1 VSAPTEGPVTRS
13 RLLLGLAA
21 GAVAFAAADTYV
33 VVLALVDMM
42 QGIGLSPEQ
51 LQRAAPIVSG
61 FLLGY
66 VAMLPLIGRIA
77 DLRGRVPVLTA
88 ALVVF
93 AFGSILTAAAYDMT
107 TMVGGRF
114 LQGVGGGGLVPATLA
129 LVADL
134 YPVHRRAIPLG
145 IVSAVQEIGS
155 VLGPLLGAV
164 VLAVAD
170 WRAIFLLNL
179 AVGLV
184 LAAAIAAVAGREQ
197 LVEQR
202 GAPATS
208 GPPPVVEQRGAPA
221 TSGPPPVVEQ
231 RGAPATSGRRDHL
244 DWLGIVLL
252 LLAMVAG
259 ALVFQPPTQLLTDLT
274 WGQLFIPFVEDGG
287 RWLTP
292 VGAVAIAAVVLLLV
306 RTLTARRPLVDLR
319 AWGRSLREAD
329 LVGATY
335 LAVALGGVILA
346 FATADPK
353 IEVFSEQGW
362 WYLLG
367 AAIGTV
373 AFVVH
378 LRRAEAPLLPRG
390 TLAARPAWGSV
401 VVSFFVGAALIAALI
416 DVPLFARTTV
426 YPESQLM
433 AALVL
438 LRFLAALPVGAVVGG
453 YLTRSLPAGVVTAAG
468 MLMASGGFLAMSRWD
483 ITSLESWTSTVPLV
497 VGGFGFGL
505 ALAPVNAAILASTA
519 DAVHGVA
526 SAMVVV
532 ARMVGMLVGIS
543 ALTTIGLRRYYAE
556 QAGVPPVQEVCPAGT
571 TRCSEYSDLLKAAG
585 IAQEQTVFLGA
596 AGCALVAAVLALVLL
611 RGAATR
617 GTPTRTG
624 LGIG

>member
-1 VSAPTEGPVTRS
+1 MSDPGAGPAPRS

-184 LAAAIAAVAGREQ
+184 LAAAIAAAAGRE
-197 LVEQR
+197 
-202 GAPATS
+202 G
-208 GPPPVVEQRGAPA
+208 
-221 TSGPPPVVEQ
+221 VEQ

-244 DWLGIVLL
+244 DWLGILL
-252 LLAMVAG
+252 LLIAMAAG
-259 ALVFQPPTQLLTDLT
+259 GLVFQPPTQLLTDLT

-292 VGAVAIAAVVLLLV
+292 IGAVAIAAVVLLLL

-401 VVSFFVGAALIAALI
+401 VVSFFVGTALIAALI

-453 YLTRSLPAGVVTAAG
+453 YLTRMLPAGLVAAVG
-468 MLMASGGFLAMSRWD
+468 MLMAAGGFLAMSRWD
-483 ITSLESWTSTVPLV
+483 ITSLESWTATVPLV

-556 QAGVPPVQEVCPAGT
+556 QAGVPPVQDVCPAGT